1 MIVWLSAK
9 LLADTNIFRKIFNWD
24 FEGFA
29 RPERERI
36 VETFSEGFLVEIFS
50 VDFFKILQKI
60 HTENPTEN
68 KQTHFDIWGRFAQN
82 PYKKSN

>member
-1 MIVWLSAK
+1 MIFSVK
-9 LLADTNIFRKIFNWD
+9 IFRKIFSWD

-50 VDFFKILQKI
+50 VDFSKSCKKSTLKILLKI
-60 HTENPTEN
+60 SEGISI
-68 KQTHFDIWGRFAQN
+68 FWVVSI
-82 PYKKSN
+82 

>member
-1 MIVWLSAK
+1 MIFSVK
-9 LLADTNIFRKIFNWD
+9 IFRKIFSWD

-50 VDFFKILQKI
+50 VDFFKILTK
-60 HTENPTEN
+60 NPTEN
-68 KQTHFDIWGRFAQN
+68 
-82 PYKKSN
+82 PY

>member
-1 MIVWLSAK
+1 MIFSVK
-9 LLADTNIFRKIFNWD
+9 IFRKIFSWD

-60 HTENPTEN
+60 HTENPAKN
-68 KQTHFDIWGRFAQN
+68 KRRHFYILGRFAQN
-82 PYKKSN
+82 PY